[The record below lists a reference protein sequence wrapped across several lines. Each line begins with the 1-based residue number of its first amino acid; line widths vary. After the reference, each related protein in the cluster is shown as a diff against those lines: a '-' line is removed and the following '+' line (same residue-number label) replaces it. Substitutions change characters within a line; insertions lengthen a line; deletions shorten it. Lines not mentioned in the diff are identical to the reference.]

1 MKIFLYVVALI
12 LIAFGAAV
20 SVMSLLAPGDVLV
33 GVTPA
38 LGASLLVGG
47 LLLLGLGVIV
57 GGLQELNANIVHLL
71 YLVTEQQSAFAAPV
85 EAIDDMEQTAPY
97 EEPLVESPAAPPA
110 DAAMAVPEPPVVTQ
124 APEAAG
130 APSPGH
136 MAAAA
141 AAAMAAQGASGEVA
155 AKADSAGMAPET
167 EIERIPVVPVPE
179 TEREGAGGPSAKP
192 AAGDA
197 MLSPEAADSKVERS
211 SVKHAAAKENVPE
224 TKTGATAAGKPGAE
238 VPSASAVL
246 KKEAGRVESGGHG
259 TRKKKDVGKSAVEE
273 PPSAIAGEEKEGKT
287 ASAPAAPAG
296 KPAEGPAQAVK
307 KDEPAAKPAGEKKEP
322 VAPAA
327 EKGKPDGAGEKAE
340 SGAKEPPADLD
351 GGASKDRLTGA
362 AAAAARAAAGK
373 GQSAAEKIAARLEA
387 LKKESVFTEKKK
399 GGAPAAAA
407 DEGEESPLEKV
418 LEKAEDQRGGGAI
431 AVEEGEAPAGED
443 LLYVVEQRVIRGR
456 PARILSDG
464 TIEAEMDE
472 GWLRFENRAHLD
484 EYLDALEA
492 EK

>member
-71 YLVTEQQSAFAAPV
+71 YLVTEQQSAFAAPA

-97 EEPLVESPAAPPA
+97 EEPLVESPATPPA
-110 DAAMAVPEPPVVTQ
+110 DAVMPVPEPPVVTQ
-124 APEAAG
+124 APEAAE

-136 MAAAA
+136 VAAAA

-155 AKADSAGMAPET
+155 AKADSASMVPET

-179 TEREGAGGPSAKP
+179 TERKGAGGPSAKP

-197 MLSPEAADSKVERS
+197 MRSPEAAASKAERS
-211 SVKHAAAKENVPE
+211 PAKPAAAEEKVQE
-224 TKTGATAAGKPGAE
+224 TKTGETAAGKPGAE
-238 VPSASAVL
+238 APSASAVL
-246 KKEAGRVESGGHG
+246 QKEAVRAEPGVHG
-259 TRKKKDVGKSAVEE
+259 ARKKKNDGRPAVEE
-273 PPSAIAGEEKEGKT
+273 PPSAIAGEEKDGKKP
-287 ASAPAAPAG
+287 SAPATPAG

-307 KDEPAAKPAGEKKEP
+307 KDEPAATPVVEKKEP

-327 EKGKPDGAGEKAE
+327 EKGEPEGVGEKAE
-340 SGAKEPPADLD
+340 SAAKEPPVDLD
-351 GGASKDRLTGA
+351 RGTSKDRLTGA

-399 GGAPAAAA
+399 DGAPAAA
-407 DEGEESPLEKV
+407 DESEEPPLEKV
-418 LEKAEDQRGGGAI
+418 LEKAEDQPGGGAVI
-431 AVEEGEAPAGED
+431 AEEGGEPTGED